1 MSMSQTRFLDGY
13 VPTTGL
19 ALGPRVSSFP
29 FASAQT
35 PDAYAREH
43 RQTYLCPRRDYLP
56 RLHQRTSWSSGF
68 TYTDDYSNAAWTKTF
83 LTGSANQVANPA
95 DGAVTAG
102 RILET
107 TDNQQHVLSRAFTF
121 TAVSH
126 AVQFFARHLGRDWV
140 RILANDGTEDF
151 EGWVN
156 LATGATKPFA
166 DIINATTLNGGM
178 ETSGSPLGSWS
189 KTESGTSGVTRDTS
203 VFASGTASCLLT
215 QDGSGSACG
224 IFQDVLQIGR
234 RYRVTIAARN
244 AGTGVLRGG
253 VGLSF
258 AQVLTTSF
266 ATYSV
271 EFTAVADRLL
281 LYAQNEAG
289 ALVYLDD
296 VVLTPLEPAAV
307 IAAGLLNG
315 GMETSGSP
323 LGSWSK
329 TESGT
334 SAVTRDTSVFA
345 SGTASCLLTQDGSG
359 SACGIFQDV
368 LQIGRRYRV
377 TIAARN
383 AGTGV
388 LRGGVGLSFAQVLT
402 TSFATYSV
410 EFTAVADRLLLY
422 AQNEAGALVYL
433 DNVHLVPLDPPEIVF
448 TACPDSP
455 AGDWWRIALVL
466 PWVRAAAGT
475 VSLQPSSDGTT
486 LTYAGDTAKGL
497 YLKWFNCR
505 PGDAANLGPAI
516 EALGSARTV
525 LAPDLDAD
533 DPFAYLVAESDPQPA
548 PGDLLR
554 VERTFAR
561 IPGVQTSYHFEPF
574 NRPNMSGLKSGS
586 ILAASLDDGRSVHLW
601 NSSTQLKAVLGAQNT
616 PGTSTTNSLP
626 SGNITL
632 TLSDTTAAS
641 FAANATKA
649 TADAVLKAAFVDTAK
664 LTYCY
669 VTTNG
674 SAITI
679 TWGRYVSG
687 PTMASVSNPSG
698 TTPQWWASGNAI
710 TITAFGVAVQPD
722 TKTLYVPSHG
732 GGVGDATALFNGD
745 SYLAAATLAG
755 IATGDYLSFVLE
767 DLKSVDVPISHI
779 ARAAAAT
786 VRYAVGARDIRVR
799 RQLTHY
805 LPGVSMLA
813 DGTTLATPASIPATA
828 TYAEGQAWLNQLV
841 AASTHVAIRAD
852 DAAYLGPIMARQ
864 VTAAIMAE
872 AVDSLALV

>member
-189 KTESGTSGVTRDTS
+189 KTESGTSG
-203 VFASGTASCLLT
+203 
-215 QDGSGSACG
+215 
-224 IFQDVLQIGR
+224 
-234 RYRVTIAARN
+234 
-244 AGTGVLRGG
+244 
-253 VGLSF
+253 
-258 AQVLTTSF
+258 
-266 ATYSV
+266 
-271 EFTAVADRLL
+271 
-281 LYAQNEAG
+281 
-289 ALVYLDD
+289 
-296 VVLTPLEPAAV
+296 
-307 IAAGLLNG
+307 
-315 GMETSGSP
+315 
-323 LGSWSK
+323 
-329 TESGT
+329 
-334 SAVTRDTSVFA
+334 VTRDTSVFA